1 MKLKEKIYVKTRHK
15 KMWDFDA
22 EKIDLKESSR
32 WIKKSNIPATEEA
45 KLVYIQDRNL
55 FIPD

>member
-32 WIKKSNIPATEEA
+32 
-45 KLVYIQDRNL
+45 
-55 FIPD
+55 